1 MRFLLAVGDSLIGW
15 RLLAHAD
22 IAHVALCSGS
32 TTTNDEAFYRGKIAT
47 AAFFAKNI
55 AAEPDRIAV
64 HHRVPRR
71 RDHAR
76 SRGRVLTDFRERYT
90 QHFHIGAAA
99 DTQLHRRG

>member
-47 AAFFAKNI
+47 AAFFAKNMLPNLTALRCI
-55 AAEPDRIAV
+55 IESLDDEIM
-64 HHRVPRR
+64 RVP
-71 RDHAR
+71 
-76 SRGRVLTDFRERYT
+76 E
-90 QHFHIGAAA
+90 AAF
-99 DTQLHRRG
+99 